1 MGIDRRTSNRSLR
14 DHWWPSL
21 PERSSSQWTAL
32 PRFDRSGLRW
42 YVESLPLVP
51 RQGLSD
57 VYEQPLPIQ
66 AALSSHA
73 VQGYRYRPDES
84 FHQSSWCRYSRR
96 SKRRSQQW
104 HEQRRAS
111 VMSWV
116 VTNDWVTSKG
126 PLDPL
131 SEVDPAEHPLSIRSL
146 YVLLV
151 VVLSAWVL
159 GAALRLTAELAG
171 WWVR

>member
-1 MGIDRRTSNRSLR
+1 
-14 DHWWPSL
+14 
-21 PERSSSQWTAL
+21 
-32 PRFDRSGLRW
+32 
-42 YVESLPLVP
+42 
-51 RQGLSD
+51 
-57 VYEQPLPIQ
+57 
-66 AALSSHA
+66 
-73 VQGYRYRPDES
+73 
-84 FHQSSWCRYSRR
+84 
-96 SKRRSQQW
+96 
-104 HEQRRAS
+104 
-111 VMSWV
+111 MSWV

-171 WWVR
+171 